1 MLKPFSGHT
10 MLLSAVAFS
19 CGRHAAVRQC
29 SDGYVYVR
37 YIQCTSKR
45 RPPYFFRAQA
55 GLGLV
60 LGSFLGIGS
69 FLRVRRLSII
79 LKQQEERERESREQR
94 EPPLAGRGR
103 GRLLVAVRAVV
114 SPPPSLSLSLSVL
127 SFYL

>member
-1 MLKPFSGHT
+1 MVMFMYDTYNVRAKDA
-10 MLLSAVAFS
+10 LLTSSA
-19 CGRHAAVRQC
+19 
-29 SDGYVYVR
+29 
-37 YIQCTSKR
+37 R
-45 RPPYFFRAQA
+45 RQA

-114 SPPPSLSLSLSVL
+114 SPPLSLSLRSVFL
-127 SFYL
+127 SVTVCE